1 MSWPPFTPAEVRARV
16 RGVAIVFVTA
26 SVLGFVA
33 AAWVMSIVDGGDAG
47 DRWGAS
53 AAYAVSMGL
62 LVASVACLIAT
73 SGFVKAVRARF
84 DPSFPWRKD
93 VSELITR
100 GRGDSIADD
109 KRELAARYAAVLA
122 VYLPFQLAQLVLLY
136 IGLAGLQ
143 LAALLD
149 GSAGDNAPLRVGIAV
164 LVTLAVVVS
173 VPYSLLQI
181 ARVRKYLDANR
192 GLLSA

>member
-1 MSWPPFTPAEVRARV
+1 MSWPPFTPAEMRARV

-33 AAWVMSIVDGGDAG
+33 AAWVMSVVDGGDAG
-47 DRWGAS
+47 YRWGAS
-53 AAYAVSMGL
+53 VAYAVSIGL
-62 LVASVACLIAT
+62 LVASVACLFAT
-73 SGFVKAVRARF
+73 SGLVKAVRARF

-164 LVTLAVVVS
+164 LVTLAVMVS

-181 ARVRKYLDANR
+181 ARVRKYLGANR
-192 GLLSA
+192 ELLSA

>member
-1 MSWPPFTPAEVRARV
+1 MTWPPFTPTEVRARV
-16 RGVAIVFVTA
+16 RGVAIAFVVGA
-26 SVLGFVA
+26 VLGFVA
-33 AAWVMSIVDGGDAG
+33 AAWVTSLVDGGDAG

-62 LVASVACLIAT
+62 LVASAACLFAT
-73 SGFVKAVRARF
+73 SRLVKAVRARF

-93 VSELITR
+93 VSDLITR
-100 GRGDSIADD
+100 GRGDSIAAD

-122 VYLPFQLAQLVLLY
+122 VYLPFQLVQLVLLY
-136 IGLAGLQ
+136 LGLAGLQ

-164 LVTLAVVVS
+164 LVTLAAVVS

-181 ARVRKYLDANR
+181 ARVRRYLDANR
-192 GLLSA
+192 ELLST

>member
-1 MSWPPFTPAEVRARV
+1 MSWPPFTPAEVRSRV
-16 RGVAIVFVTA
+16 RGVAVTFVTA
-26 SVLGFVA
+26 SVLGFAA
-33 AAWVMSIVDGGDAG
+33 AAWVMSLTDGGDTG
-47 DRWGAS
+47 RRWGAC
-53 AAYAVSMGL
+53 AAYAVSVGL
-62 LVASVACLIAT
+62 LLASIACLFAT
-73 SGFVKAVRARF
+73 SRLVRAVRSRF

-93 VSELITR
+93 VSDLITR

-122 VYLPFQLAQLVLLY
+122 VYLPFQLVQLVLLY
-136 IGLAGLQ
+136 LGLAGLQ

-149 GSAGDNAPLRVGIAV
+149 GSAGDNAPLRAGIAV

-181 ARVRKYLDANR
+181 ARVRRYLAANR
-192 GLLSA
+192 ELLSA